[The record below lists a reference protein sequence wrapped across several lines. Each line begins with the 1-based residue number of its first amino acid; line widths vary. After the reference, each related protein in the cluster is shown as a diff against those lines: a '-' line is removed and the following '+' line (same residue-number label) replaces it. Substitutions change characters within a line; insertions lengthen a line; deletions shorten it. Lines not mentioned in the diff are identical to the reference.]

1 MSLGDLRSY
10 TIYIFTVGT
19 QLFYHRYL
27 CMTLHVW
34 GEFNVHFSF
43 DQRVGVHLRVRLS
56 MSEVPRTIGPRA
68 VAQTVIALFGGS

>member
-1 MSLGDLRSY
+1 
-10 TIYIFTVGT
+10 
-19 QLFYHRYL
+19 
-27 CMTLHVW
+27 MTLHIW

-68 VAQTVIALFGGS
+68 VAQTVIALLVARKPNKSIVQSVRK